1 MRNQGLHKI
10 KKTHGDRIHK
20 TPKGKKHTAEK
31 QPNTPLKANKHKPMD
46 SDEDDEKPQNEPGN
60 SSISQ
65 TVPVLPRQQGPVA
78 NYKDQQQVR
87 KDQMQVLLLVMKTVR
102 TAMSTVHR
110 VKTLEEQYS
119 IQIFT
124 FLPMMNSGQ

>member
-1 MRNQGLHKI
+1 
-10 KKTHGDRIHK
+10 
-20 TPKGKKHTAEK
+20 
-31 QPNTPLKANKHKPMD
+31 MD

-78 NYKDQQQVR
+78 SYKDQQQVR
-87 KDQMQVLLLVMKTVR
+87 KDQMQVLLLVMKTVS

-119 IQIFT
+119 IQIST